1 MISDEAAWDAV
12 LRRDRKLDGSVW
24 FGVTSTGVYCRPSC
38 AARRPRRE
46 NVRFFRAAGDAE
58 RAGFRACRR
67 CRPNEQL
74 TTLAERV
81 KALVDEA
88 VDEGITLAEL
98 ARRSGASAA
107 HLQREFKKA
116 FGVSPREYLASRRAE
131 RLKQRLREGDDVTTA
146 TYEAGYG
153 SSSRLYSQSDA
164 RLGMTPATYRRGG
177 RGMHI
182 TFSTASTS
190 LGRLL
195 VGVTERGVCAVA
207 IGDED
212 AALERELRDEYP
224 NASIE
229 RGDALAPLVRDV
241 VAAIEGET
249 RELPL
254 DVDATSF
261 QLRVW
266 SALRAIPRGE
276 TRTYAEVAAAI
287 GAPAAA
293 RAVASACASNKVAVL
308 IPCHRVVRG
317 DGASGG
323 YRWGS
328 ERKRTLL
335 ERERM

>member
-1 MISDEAAWDAV
+1 MISDEVAWEAV
-12 LRRDRKLDGSVW
+12 VRRDRRMDGRVW
-24 FGVTSTGVYCRPSC
+24 FGVTSTGIYCRPSC

-46 NVRFFRAAGDAE
+46 NVRFFRAVDDAE

-67 CRPNEQL
+67 CRPGEQT
-74 TTLAERV
+74 TTLAQRV
-81 KALVDEA
+81 KALVDDA
-88 VDEGITLAEL
+88 VEDGITLAEL

-116 FGVSPREYLASRRAE
+116 FGVSPREYLAAQRAE
-131 RLKQRLREGDDVTTA
+131 RLKQRLKEGDDVTTA

-153 SSSRLYSQSDA
+153 SSSRVYSQSDA
-164 RLGMTPATYRRGG
+164 RLGMTPSTYRRGG

-182 TFSTASTS
+182 TFSTTSTS

-207 IGDED
+207 IGDGD
-212 AALERELRDEYP
+212 ATLERELRDEYP

-229 RGDALAPLVRDV
+229 RGDTLAPLVRDV

-249 RELPL
+249 RALPL

-266 SALRAIPRGE
+266 SALQAIPRGE

-287 GAPAAA
+287 GAPSAA
-293 RAVASACASNKVAVL
+293 RAVASACARNKVAVV
-308 IPCHRVVRG
+308 IPCHRVIRG

-328 ERKRTLL
+328 ERKRRLL